1 MKQKRKIN
9 NSKAWVGVLSFFAL
23 VAVIM
28 QIAILTYDF
37 IIQKT
42 DNVALIAVLIL
53 ILVVILSTVI
63 TLIDYIR
70 RKVMIERPVR
80 KILSATGRIAKGD
93 FSVRLVP
100 NHPYDKYDEFD
111 VIMEDINVLAQ
122 ELGKNEVLKTDFV
135 SNVSHELKTPLAIIQ
150 NYAKSL
156 QNDDLDDNT
165 RQKYAQTLVSA
176 SKRLSDLVSN
186 ILKLNKLENQGIKPT
201 KEKTNVTELLA
212 QTVLQYEEILENKKI
227 NLDCDFDDI
236 VTDTIPSYLEIV
248 FNNLVSN
255 ATKFTPEGGD
265 IFVSLKQVDNKIVFC
280 TKDTGCGISN
290 EVGARIFE
298 KFFQADTSHSQQG
311 NGLGLALVKK
321 VVDILGGEI
330 SVSSQLGKG
339 TTFVVTFFK

>member
-1 MKQKRKIN
+1 MKQKTKIN
-9 NSKAWVGVLSFFAL
+9 KRKAWVGVVSFFLL
-23 VAVIM
+23 VAIIM

-37 IIQKT
+37 IIEKT

-53 ILVVILSTVI
+53 VLIAILSTVI

-100 NHPYDKYDEFD
+100 NHSYDKYDEFD

-150 NYAKSL
+150 SYAKSL
-156 QNDDLDDNT
+156 QNENLDSET
-165 RQKYAQTLVSA
+165 RQKYANTLVSA

-186 ILKLNKLENQGIKPT
+186 VLILNKLENQGIKPQS
-201 KEKTNVTELLA
+201 EKTNVTELLA
-212 QTVLQYEEILENKKI
+212 QTVLQYEEVLENKNI
-227 NLDCDFDDI
+227 DLVCDFDD
-236 VTDTIPSYLEIV
+236 VVMQTIPSYLEIV
-248 FNNLVSN
+248 FANLVSN
-255 ATKFTPEGGD
+255 ATKFTPENGE
-265 IFVSLKQVDNKIVFC
+265 INVKLKQENEKIVFSV
-280 TKDTGCGISN
+280 KDTGCGISS
-290 EVGARIFE
+290 EVGSRIFE
-298 KFFQADTSHSQQG
+298 KFFQADSSHSQQG

-321 VVDILGGEI
+321 VVDNLGGEI

-339 TTFVVTFFK
+339 TTFVVTFFN

>member
-1 MKQKRKIN
+1 MKQKTKVNKR
-9 NSKAWVGVLSFFAL
+9 KAWVGIASFFAL
-23 VAVIM
+23 VAIIM

-53 ILVVILSTVI
+53 IMIVILSTII
-63 TLIDYIR
+63 TLIDFVR
-70 RKVMIERPVR
+70 RKIMVDRPVR

-111 VIMEDINVLAQ
+111 VIMEDINTLAQ

-135 SNVSHELKTPLAIIQ
+135 SNVSHEMKTPLAIIQ
-150 NYAKSL
+150 NYAKCL
-156 QNDDLDDNT
+156 QNNDLDDET
-165 RQKYAQTLVSA
+165 RQKYAQTLVTA
-176 SKRLSDLVSN
+176 SKRLSDLVTN
-186 ILKLNKLENQGIKPT
+186 VLKLNKLENQGIQPA

-212 QTVLQYEEILENKKI
+212 QTVLQYEEVLENKKI

-265 IFVSLKQVDNKIVFC
+265 IFVSLKQSDDKIVFC

-298 KFFQADTSHSQQG
+298 KFFQADSSHSQQG

-321 VVDILGGEI
+321 VVDNLGGEI

>member
-9 NSKAWVGVLSFFAL
+9 KRKAWVGVVSFFLL
-23 VAVIM
+23 VAIIM

-53 ILVVILSTVI
+53 VMIVILSTVI

-70 RKVMIERPVR
+70 RKIMIERPVR

-156 QNDDLDDNT
+156 QNDDLDEDT

-201 KEKTNVTELLA
+201 EQQTNVTELLA

-298 KFFQADTSHSQQG
+298 KFFQADSSHSQQG

>member
-1 MKQKRKIN
+1 MKQKTKIN
-9 NSKAWVGVLSFFAL
+9 KRKAWVGVVSFFLL
-23 VAVIM
+23 VAIIM

-37 IIQKT
+37 IIEKT

-53 ILVVILSTVI
+53 VLIAILSTVI

-111 VIMEDINVLAQ
+111 VIMEDINILAQ

-150 NYAKSL
+150 NYAKML
-156 QNDDLDDNT
+156 QNENLDSET
-165 RQKYAQTLVSA
+165 RQKYANTLVTA

-186 ILKLNKLENQGIKPT
+186 VLILNKLENQGIKPQS
-201 KEKTNVTELLA
+201 EKTNVTELLA
-212 QTVLQYEEILENKKI
+212 QTVLQYEEVLENKNI
-227 NLDCDFDDI
+227 DLVCDFDD
-236 VTDTIPSYLEIV
+236 VVMQTIPSYLEIV
-248 FNNLVSN
+248 FANLVSN
-255 ATKFTPEGGD
+255 ATKFTPENGE
-265 IFVSLKQVDNKIVFC
+265 INVKLKQENEKIIFSV
-280 TKDTGCGISN
+280 KDTGCGISS
-290 EVGARIFE
+290 EVGSRIFE
-298 KFFQADTSHSQQG
+298 KFFQADSSHSQQG

-321 VVDILGGEI
+321 VVDNLGGEI

-339 TTFVVTFFK
+339 TTFVVTFFN

>member
-1 MKQKRKIN
+1 MKQKTKVNKR
-9 NSKAWVGVLSFFAL
+9 KAWVGVVSFFLL
-23 VAVIM
+23 VAIIM

-37 IIQKT
+37 IIEKT

-53 ILVVILSTVI
+53 VLIAILSTII
-63 TLIDYIR
+63 TLIDFVR
-70 RKVMIERPVR
+70 RKIMVDRPVR

-111 VIMEDINVLAQ
+111 VIMEDINTLAQ

-135 SNVSHELKTPLAIIQ
+135 SNVSHEMKTPLAIIQ
-150 NYAKSL
+150 NYAKCL
-156 QNDDLDDNT
+156 QNNDLDDET
-165 RQKYAQTLVSA
+165 RQKYAQTLVTA
-176 SKRLSDLVSN
+176 SKRLSDLVTN
-186 ILKLNKLENQGIKPT
+186 VLKLNKLENQGIQPA

-212 QTVLQYEEILENKKI
+212 QTVLQYEEVLENKKI

-236 VTDTIPSYLEIV
+236 VIDTIPSYLEIV
-248 FNNLVSN
+248 FSNLVSN

-265 IFVSLKQVDNKIVFC
+265 IFVSLKQSDDKIVFC

-298 KFFQADTSHSQQG
+298 KFFQADSSHSQQG

-321 VVDILGGEI
+321 VVDNLGGEI

>member
-1 MKQKRKIN
+1 M
-9 NSKAWVGVLSFFAL
+9 
-23 VAVIM
+23 
-28 QIAILTYDF
+28 
-37 IIQKT
+37 
-42 DNVALIAVLIL
+42 
-53 ILVVILSTVI
+53 
-63 TLIDYIR
+63 
-70 RKVMIERPVR
+70 
-80 KILSATGRIAKGD
+80 
-93 FSVRLVP
+93 
-100 NHPYDKYDEFD
+100 
-111 VIMEDINVLAQ
+111 
-122 ELGKNEVLKTDFV
+122 
-135 SNVSHELKTPLAIIQ
+135 
-150 NYAKSL
+150 
-156 QNDDLDDNT
+156 QNDALDDTT

-201 KEKTNVTELLA
+201 KEQTNVTELLA

-236 VTDTIPSYLEIV
+236 VIDTIPSYLEIV

>member
-1 MKQKRKIN
+1 MKQKTKIN
-9 NSKAWVGVLSFFAL
+9 KRKAWVGVASFFLL

-37 IIQKT
+37 IIKKT

-53 ILVVILSTVI
+53 VLIVILSTVI

-80 KILSATGRIAKGD
+80 KILSATSRISKGD

-100 NHPYDKYDEFD
+100 THSYDKYDEFD
-111 VIMEDINVLAQ
+111 VIMEDINILAQ

-156 QNDDLDDNT
+156 QNDNLDNET
-165 RQKYAQTLVSA
+165 RQKYASTLVSA
-176 SKRLSDLVSN
+176 SKRLSDLITN
-186 ILKLNKLENQGIKPT
+186 ILKLNKLENQGIKPAT
-201 KEKTNVTELLA
+201 EQTNVTELLA
-212 QTVLQYEEILENKKI
+212 QTILQYEEVLESKNI
-227 NLDCDFDDI
+227 TLDCDFDD
-236 VTDTIPSYLEIV
+236 VVMDTIPSYLEIV
-248 FNNLVSN
+248 FANLVSN
-255 ATKFTPEGGD
+255 ATKFTPENGE
-265 IFVSLKQVDNKIVFC
+265 INVVLKQKNEKIIFSVKDN
-280 TKDTGCGISN
+280 GCGISN

-298 KFFQADTSHSQQG
+298 KFFQADSSHSQQG

-321 VVDILGGEI
+321 VVDNLGGEI

-339 TTFVVTFFK
+339 TTFVVIF

>member
-9 NSKAWVGVLSFFAL
+9 KRKAWAGVVSFFLL
-23 VAVIM
+23 VAIIM

-53 ILVVILSTVI
+53 VMIVILSTVI

-70 RKVMIERPVR
+70 RKIMIERPVR

-156 QNDDLDDNT
+156 QNDDLDEDT

-201 KEKTNVTELLA
+201 AQQTNVTELLA

>member
-9 NSKAWVGVLSFFAL
+9 KSKAWVGVLSFFAL

-63 TLIDYIR
+63 TLIDFVR
-70 RKVMIERPVR
+70 RKIMVDRPVR

-111 VIMEDINVLAQ
+111 VIMEDINTLAQ

-176 SKRLSDLVSN
+176 SKRLTDLVSN

-236 VTDTIPSYLEIV
+236 VIDTIPSYLEIV

>member
-1 MKQKRKIN
+1 MKQKTKIN
-9 NSKAWVGVLSFFAL
+9 KRKAWVGVVSFFLL
-23 VAVIM
+23 VAIIM

-53 ILVVILSTVI
+53 VLIVILSTVI

-70 RKVMIERPVR
+70 RKVMIEKPVR

-93 FSVRLVP
+93 FSARLVP

-111 VIMEDINVLAQ
+111 VIMEDINILAQ
-122 ELGKNEVLKTDFV
+122 ELGKNEVLKTDFI

-156 QNDDLDDNT
+156 QNENLDDET
-165 RQKYAQTLVSA
+165 RQKYANTLVSA

-186 ILKLNKLENQGIKPT
+186 VLILNKLENQGIKPQN
-201 KEKTNVTELLA
+201 EKTDVTELLA
-212 QTVLQYEEILENKKI
+212 QTVLQYEEVLENKNI
-227 NLDCDFDDI
+227 NLVCDFDDI
-236 VTDTIPSYLEIV
+236 VMETIPSYLEIV
-248 FNNLVSN
+248 FANLVSN
-255 ATKFTPEGGD
+255 ATKFTPEKGE
-265 IFVSLKQVDNKIVFC
+265 INVRLKQEKEKIIFSVKDN
-280 TKDTGCGISN
+280 GCGISS
-290 EVGARIFE
+290 EVGSRIFE
-298 KFFQADTSHSQQG
+298 KFFQADSSHSQQG

-321 VVDILGGEI
+321 VVDNLGGEI

-339 TTFVVTFFK
+339 TTFEVTFFN

>member
-1 MKQKRKIN
+1 MKQKTKVNKR
-9 NSKAWVGVLSFFAL
+9 KAWVGVVSFFLL
-23 VAVIM
+23 VAIIM

-37 IIQKT
+37 IIEKT

-53 ILVVILSTVI
+53 VLIAILSTII
-63 TLIDYIR
+63 TLIDFVR
-70 RKVMIERPVR
+70 RKIMVDRPVR

-111 VIMEDINVLAQ
+111 VIMEDINTLAQ

-135 SNVSHELKTPLAIIQ
+135 SNVSHEMKTPLAIIQ
-150 NYAKSL
+150 NYAKCL
-156 QNDDLDDNT
+156 QNNDLDDET
-165 RQKYAQTLVSA
+165 RQKYAQTLVTA
-176 SKRLSDLVSN
+176 SKRLSDLVTN
-186 ILKLNKLENQGIKPT
+186 VLKLNKLENQGIQPA

-212 QTVLQYEEILENKKI
+212 QTVLQYEEVLENKKI
-227 NLDCDFDDI
+227 NPDCDFDD
-236 VTDTIPSYLEIV
+236 VVMETIPSYLEIV
-248 FNNLVSN
+248 FSNLVSN

-265 IFVSLKQVDNKIVFC
+265 IFVSLKQSDDKIVFC

-298 KFFQADTSHSQQG
+298 KFFQADSSHSQQG

-321 VVDILGGEI
+321 VVDNLGGEI